1 MISKTF
7 SLDFSSKVRGKGKSK
22 KIIVENLRESF
33 SSSSSI
39 TDDGTVEKLKEK
51 DTATRLVEVTDS
63 NEGEVVIKPPKKK
76 KKVKK
81 IVDDKEPKGP
91 MRPFQSVS
99 GFFDFTGDHL
109 MERKWKPILPY
120 LY

>member
-91 MRPFQSVS
+91 MRPFQS
-99 GFFDFTGDHL
+99 
-109 MERKWKPILPY
+109 P
-120 LY
+120 